1 MNRYHSPRRADAAAD
16 TRRAIIGAAR
26 DLFTAHGY
34 TAVTVS
40 QIAKAA
46 QVAVQTVYSS
56 AGGKAAILAEILAP
70 AVHDRRVAETLKA
83 AVAATDPREI
93 VDITAAGTRA
103 THERHWDVLFRLL
116 HGGLG
121 EASGVEVTEEANGE
135 YLNAL
140 AVVAD
145 RLVTLDA
152 LRPELDRDSALD
164 VLWFYLGQRS
174 WFLLVGERGW
184 DFERAERWLA
194 ASAKEALLKEP

>member
-1 MNRYHSPRRADAAAD
+1 MSRYHSPRRAEAAAD

-26 DLFTAHGY
+26 DLFIAHGY
-34 TAVTVS
+34 TAVTVP

-70 AVHDRRVAETLKA
+70 MVHDRRVTDTLKA
-83 AVAATDPREI
+83 AAAATDPREI

-103 THERHWDVLFRLL
+103 THERYWDVLFGLL
-116 HGGLG
+116 HNGLG
-121 EASGVEVTEEANGE
+121 EASGVKVIEEAYGE

-145 RLVTLDA
+145 RLVKLDA
-152 LRPELDRDSALD
+152 LRPELDGASALD
-164 VLWFYLGQRS
+164 ILWFYLGQRS

-194 ASAKEALLKEP
+194 ASAREALLKEP

>member
-1 MNRYHSPRRADAAAD
+1 VNRYHSPRRADAAAD

-70 AVHDRRVAETLKA
+70 AVHDRRVTATLKA

-93 VDITAAGTRA
+93 VDITASGTRA
-103 THERHWDVLFRLL
+103 THERHWDVLFGLL
-116 HGGLG
+116 HNGLG
-121 EASGVEVTEEANGE
+121 EASGVEVIKEAYGE

-145 RLVTLDA
+145 RLVKLDA
-152 LRPELDRDSALD
+152 LRPELDGASALD
-164 VLWFYLGQRS
+164 ILWFYLGQRS

-184 DFERAERWLA
+184 DFGRAERWLA

>member
-1 MNRYHSPRRADAAAD
+1 MSRYHSPRRAEAAAD

-26 DLFTAHGY
+26 DLFIAHGY
-34 TAVTVS
+34 TAVTVP

-70 AVHDRRVAETLKA
+70 MVHDRRVTDTLEA
-83 AVAATDPREI
+83 AAAATDPREI

-103 THERHWDVLFRLL
+103 THERYWDVLFGLL
-116 HGGLG
+116 HNGLG
-121 EASGVEVTEEANGE
+121 EASGVKVIEEAYGE

-145 RLVTLDA
+145 RLVKLDA
-152 LRPELDRDSALD
+152 LRPELDGASALD
-164 VLWFYLGQRS
+164 ILWFYLGQRS

>member
-34 TAVTVS
+34 TAVTVA

-70 AVHDRRVAETLKA
+70 AVHDRRVTDTLKA

-93 VDITAAGTRA
+93 VDITASGTRA
-103 THERHWDVLFRLL
+103 THERHWDVLFGLL
-116 HGGLG
+116 HNGLG
-121 EASGVEVTEEANGE
+121 EASGVEVIKEAYGE

-145 RLVTLDA
+145 RLVKLDA
-152 LRPELDRDSALD
+152 LRPELDGASALD
-164 VLWFYLGQRS
+164 ILWFYLGQRS

-184 DFERAERWLA
+184 DFGRAERWLA